1 MLQNFFSN
9 IRWQDWVDIFMLTVI
24 IYRLLLMLKGTRTVQ
39 ILIGFLFVSLS
50 FYAAEYFQIKGVTW
64 VLTNLFNS
72 LVVVIIVLFQSDF
85 RNALA
90 QVGTQKFFRDY
101 SFRKSLYFIEE
112 LYKTCEH
119 FSKNGTGALV
129 VLEQDM
135 GLGAYSTNAT
145 EINAKFSPQLLVAI
159 FNTHAPL
166 HDGAVIIDG
175 SQQIAY
181 AGCILPLSANINL
194 AEKYGTRHR
203 AALGL
208 SEESDAIVLI
218 VSEET
223 GVISM
228 AVNGKMY
235 EENENFSVKKKLNEL
250 LNKS

>member
-1 MLQNFFSN
+1 MLQNFLYD
-9 IRWQDWVDIFMLTVI
+9 IKWQDWVDIFILSVI

-39 ILIGFLFVSLS
+39 ILIGFLIVALF

-72 LVVVIIVLFQSDF
+72 IVVVIIVLFQSDF

-90 QVGTQKFFRDY
+90 QMGTPKFFKDY
-101 SFRKSLYFIEE
+101 SLRKSIYFIEE
-112 LYKTCEH
+112 LYKACEH
-119 FSKNGTGALV
+119 FSKNGIGALI

-135 GLGAYSTNAT
+135 GLGAYSSNAT
-145 EINAKFSPQLLVAI
+145 HINAKFSPQLLVAI

-166 HDGAVIIDG
+166 HDGAVIID
-175 SQQIAY
+175 QEQHIAF

-194 AEKYGTRHR
+194 AEQYGTRHR

-208 SEESDAIVLI
+208 SEESDAIILI

-228 AVNGKMY
+228 AIKGEMH

-250 LNKS
+250 LKKS